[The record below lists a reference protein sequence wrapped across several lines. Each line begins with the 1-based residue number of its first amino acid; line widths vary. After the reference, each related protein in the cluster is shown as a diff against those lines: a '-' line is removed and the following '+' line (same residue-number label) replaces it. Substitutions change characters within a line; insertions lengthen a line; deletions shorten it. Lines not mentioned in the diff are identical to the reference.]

1 MGRVAVLWLRARGV
15 MAGRSHNRFGGDD
28 HVSEPGIT
36 PREVPPVKTKY
47 RRIQTAVPAPGSIP
61 ILDTLRRDEPQ
72 SMRGQPPIVW
82 DRADGFQVHD
92 AWGNTWIDWSSG
104 VLVANAGHGRPEI
117 AKAICDQANKTLLHN
132 YCFPSEIRAKL
143 VKRLAELAP
152 DPLEKVF
159 LLTTG
164 AETTE
169 CAIKLAR
176 THGKAVGGK
185 RKIGIVSF
193 EGAFHGRT
201 LGAQMIGGI
210 PALKEWIVNLDPDM
224 VQVPFPDGFRCTDTS
239 FDFFLKTLKGK
250 GFGPDRIAGVISE
263 TYQGGSAA
271 FWPKDYA
278 QKMAA
283 WCKEH
288 DIVLI
293 MDEVQAGFGRTGTMW
308 GFEHYGFVPDL
319 ACCGKGITSGLP
331 LSAIIGRAD
340 LMDQYPPGSMT
351 STHTGNP
358 ICAVAALA
366 NLELVVKE
374 NLSAKAAEV
383 GAVLQDGLKG
393 IKDRH
398 ADICGAAMGKGMVAG
413 LHMVKPGGI
422 EPDAELAGRIVDL
435 CVEKGL
441 LMFHPVGFG
450 GATVKIAPP
459 LVTPKEAVRE
469 GLEVLEEAIKEA
481 SE

>member
-1 MGRVAVLWLRARGV
+1 
-15 MAGRSHNRFGGDD
+15 
-28 HVSEPGIT
+28 VSEATI
-36 PREVPPVKTKY
+36 VPKIVPKVDTKF
-47 RRIQTAVPAPGSIP
+47 RRIQTPIPAPDSIP
-61 ILDTLRRDEPQ
+61 ILESLHRDEPR
-72 SMRGQPPIVW
+72 SMSGQGYVVW

-117 AKAICDQANKTLLHN
+117 VEAICVEAKKALLHN
-132 YCFPSEIRAKL
+132 YCFPSEIRARL
-143 VKRLAELAP
+143 VERLAKLAP

-169 CAIKLAR
+169 AAIKLAR
-176 THGKAVGGK
+176 THGRAVGGD
-185 RKIGIVSF
+185 RKIALVSY

-201 LGAQMIGGI
+201 MGAQMIGGI

-224 VQVPFPDGFRCTDTS
+224 VQVPFPDGFRCADTS
-239 FDFFLKTLKGK
+239 FDFFLKTLEEK

-278 QKMAA
+278 QKMRA
-283 WCKEH
+283 WCDEH

-293 MDEVQAGFGRTGTMW
+293 FDEVQAGFGRTGTMW
-308 GFEHYGFVPDL
+308 GFEHYGVVPDIM
-319 ACCGKGITSGLP
+319 CCGKGITSGLP
-331 LSAIIGRAD
+331 LSAVIGRAD

-358 ICAVAALA
+358 VCVAAALA
-366 NLELVVKE
+366 NLDIIVNEKLPE
-374 NLSAKAAEV
+374 KAAKTGE
-383 GAVLQDGLKG
+383 VLQAGLCEIQSK
-393 IKDRH
+393 H
-398 ADICGAAMGKGMVAG
+398 PDICGAVMGKGLVAG
-413 LHMVKPGGI
+413 LHIVKPGGS
-422 EPDAELAGRIVDL
+422 EPDPDLAGDIVTR
-435 CVEKGL
+435 CTEKGL
-441 LMFHPVGFG
+441 LMFHPVGFQ

-459 LVTPKEAVRE
+459 LITPEEAVVE
-469 GLEVLEEAIKEA
+469 GLSVLREAIEEARQ
-481 SE
+481 

>member
-1 MGRVAVLWLRARGV
+1 MSQA
-15 MAGRSHNRFGGDD
+15 
-28 HVSEPGIT
+28 IT
-36 PREVPPVKTKY
+36 PKRVPKVKTKY
-47 RRIQTAVPAPGSIP
+47 RSIQTAIPAPQSIP
-61 ILDTLRRDEPQ
+61 ILEQLRQVEPQ
-72 SMRGQPPIVW
+72 SMQGQPPIVW

-117 AKAICDQANKTLLHN
+117 VRAITEEAKKTLLHN
-132 YCFPSEIRAKL
+132 YCFPSEIRARLVQKL
-143 VKRLAELAP
+143 SSIAP
-152 DPLEKVF
+152 RPLEKVF

-176 THGKAVGGK
+176 THGRAVGGDK
-185 RKIGIVSF
+185 KIAVVSY

-201 LGAQMIGGI
+201 LGAQQIGGI
-210 PALKEWIVNLDPDM
+210 PALKEWIVNLDPDF
-224 VQVPFPDGFRCTDTS
+224 VQVPFPDGFRGADEKFST
-239 FDFFLKTLKGK
+239 FLSAVEQK

-263 TYQGGSAA
+263 TYQGGSAG
-271 FWPKDYA
+271 FMPKQYA
-278 QKMAA
+278 QDLAA
-283 WCKEH
+283 WCKKH

-293 MDEVQAGFGRTGTMW
+293 MDEVQAGFGRCGTMW
-308 GFEHYGFVPDL
+308 GFEHYGIVPDI

-331 LSAIIGRAD
+331 LSAVLGRAD

-358 ICAVAALA
+358 ICAAAALA
-366 NLELVVKE
+366 NVDIIVNE
-374 NLSAKAAEV
+374 NLAAKAAEA
-383 GAVLQDGLKG
+383 GAVLHGGLQK

-398 ADICGAAMGKGMVAG
+398 PDICGALMGKGMVAG
-413 LHMVKPGGI
+413 LHMVKPGGR

-435 CVEKGL
+435 CIEKGL

-450 GATVKIAPP
+450 SATVKICPP
-459 LVTPKEAVRE
+459 LITPIDAVKEAL
-469 GLEVLEEAIKEA
+469 GVLEEAIKEA
-481 SE
+481 L

>member
-1 MGRVAVLWLRARGV
+1 MSEATIVPKIVPNVA
-15 MAGRSHNRFGGDD
+15 
-28 HVSEPGIT
+28 
-36 PREVPPVKTKY
+36 TKF
-47 RRIQTAVPAPGSIP
+47 RRIQTPIPAPDSIP
-61 ILDTLRRDEPQ
+61 ILQSLHRDEPR
-72 SMRGQPPIVW
+72 SMRGQGHVVW

-117 AKAICDQANKTLLHN
+117 IEAICAQAKKTLLHN
-132 YCFPSEIRAKL
+132 YCFPTQIRARLVEKL
-143 VKRLAELAP
+143 AKLAP

-169 CAIKLAR
+169 AAIKLAR
-176 THGKAVGGK
+176 THGRAVGGDK
-185 RKIGIVSF
+185 KIALVSY

-201 LGAQMIGGI
+201 MGAQMIGGI

-224 VQVPFPDGFRCTDTS
+224 VQVPFPDGFRRKDTS
-239 FDFFLKTLKGK
+239 FDFFLKTLAEK

-278 QKMAA
+278 QKMRA
-283 WCKEH
+283 WCDQH

-293 MDEVQAGFGRTGTMW
+293 FDEVQAAFGRTGTMW
-308 GFEHYGFVPDL
+308 GFEHYGVVPDIT
-319 ACCGKGITSGLP
+319 CCGKGITSGLP
-331 LSAIIGRAD
+331 LSAVIGRAD

-358 ICAVAALA
+358 VCVAAALA
-366 NLELVVKE
+366 NLDLIVNEKLPE
-374 NLSAKAAEV
+374 KAAKTGEV
-383 GAVLQDGLKG
+383 LHAGLRE
-393 IKDRH
+393 IQSQH
-398 ADICGAAMGKGMVAG
+398 PDICGALMGKGLVAG
-413 LHMVKPGGI
+413 LHIVRPGGI
-422 EPDAELAGRIVDL
+422 EPDPDLAGDIVTG
-435 CVEKGL
+435 CTEKGL
-441 LMFHPVGFG
+441 LMFHPVGFQ

-459 LVTPKEAVRE
+459 LITPEEAVVE
-469 GLEVLEEAIKEA
+469 GLSVLREAIEEARQ
-481 SE
+481 

>member
-1 MGRVAVLWLRARGV
+1 M
-15 MAGRSHNRFGGDD
+15 
-28 HVSEPGIT
+28 SELAIAPKN
-36 PREVPPVKTKY
+36 VPHVKTRY
-47 RRIQTAVPAPGSIP
+47 RCIQTAIPAPGSIP
-61 ILDTLRRDEPQ
+61 ILETLYRDEPQ

-82 DRADGFQVHD
+82 DHAEGFQVHD
-92 AWGNTWIDWSSG
+92 AWGNTWMDWSSG

-117 AKAICDQANKTLLHN
+117 AAAICAQAKSELMHN
-132 YCFPSEIRAKL
+132 YCFPSEIRARLAHK
-143 VKRLAELAP
+143 LAELAP
-152 DPLEKVF
+152 RPLEKVF

-176 THGKAVGGK
+176 TYGRSLAGD
-185 RKIGIVSF
+185 RKIGLVSF
-193 EGAFHGRT
+193 EGSFHGRT

-224 VQVPFPDGFRCTDTS
+224 VQVPFPDGFRCKDTS
-239 FDFFLKTLKGK
+239 FDFFLKTLKQK

-271 FWPKDYA
+271 FWPEQYAKDMY
-278 QKMAA
+278 A

-293 MDEVQAGFGRTGTMW
+293 MDEVQAAFGRTGKMW
-308 GFEHYGFVPDL
+308 GFEHYGWVPDI

-331 LSAIIGRAD
+331 LSAVIGRAD

-358 ICAVAALA
+358 VCVAASLA
-366 NLELVVKE
+366 NLEIVVKE
-374 NLSAKAAEV
+374 KLWEKAAKV
-383 GAVLQDGLKG
+383 GAVLHAGLEEIKG
-393 IKDRH
+393 RH
-398 ADICGAAMGKGMVAG
+398 SDVCGAVMGKGMVAG
-413 LHMVKPGGI
+413 VHMVKPGGI
-422 EPDAELAGRIVDL
+422 EPNTGLAAAVVDR

-441 LMFHPVGFG
+441 LMFHPVGLQ

-459 LVTPKEAVRE
+459 LVTPEEAVRE
-469 GLEVLEEAIKEA
+469 GLEVLEEAIEEA
-481 SE
+481 KR

>member
-1 MGRVAVLWLRARGV
+1 VTEVT
-15 MAGRSHNRFGGDD
+15 
-28 HVSEPGIT
+28 IT

-47 RRIQTAVPAPGSIP
+47 RSIQTAIPAPQSVP
-61 ILDTLRRDEPQ
+61 ILQSLYRDEPR
-72 SMRGQPPIVW
+72 SMRGQGPVVW
-82 DRADGFQVHD
+82 DRAEGFQVHD

-117 AKAICDQANKTLLHN
+117 AKAICEQANKTLLHN
-132 YCFPSEIRAKL
+132 YCFPSEIRA
-143 VKRLAELAP
+143 RLAQKLADLAP

-169 CAIKLAR
+169 AAIKLAR
-176 THGKAVGGK
+176 THGRSVGGDK
-185 RKIGIVSF
+185 KIGLVSY

-201 LGAQMIGGI
+201 MGAQMIGGI

-224 VQVPFPDGFRCTDTS
+224 VQVPFPDGFRCQDTS
-239 FDFFLKTLKGK
+239 FDFFLKTLEQK

-271 FWPKDYA
+271 FWPKEYA
-278 QKMAA
+278 QKMRA
-283 WCKEH
+283 WCDEH

-293 MDEVQAGFGRTGTMW
+293 FDEVQAAFGRTGKLW
-308 GFEHYGFVPDL
+308 GFEHYEVVPDL
-319 ACCGKGITSGLP
+319 TCCGKGITSGLP
-331 LSAIIGRAD
+331 LSATIGRAD

-358 ICAVAALA
+358 VCVAAALA
-366 NLELVVKE
+366 NLDLIVGEDLPQ
-374 NLSAKAAEV
+374 KAAAAGEV
-383 GAVLQDGLKG
+383 LHAGLCE
-393 IKDRH
+393 IQSDYP
-398 ADICGAAMGKGMVAG
+398 DICGATMGKGMVAG

-422 EPDAELAGRIVDL
+422 EPDAELAGSIVDR
-435 CVEKGL
+435 CIEKGL
-441 LMFHPVGFG
+441 LMFHPVGVG

-459 LVTPKEAVRE
+459 LITPEEVVAE
-469 GLEVLEEAIKEA
+469 GLSVLREAIEEARQ
-481 SE
+481 

>member
-1 MGRVAVLWLRARGV
+1 
-15 MAGRSHNRFGGDD
+15 
-28 HVSEPGIT
+28 VSEGAI
-36 PREVPPVKTKY
+36 VPKDVPKVNTKY
-47 RRIQTAVPAPGSIP
+47 RRIQTPIPPPEAVP
-61 ILDTLRRDEPQ
+61 ILETLYRDEPV
-72 SMRGQPPIVW
+72 SMRGQPQVIW
-82 DRADGFQVHD
+82 DRAEGFQVSD
-92 AWGNTWIDWSSG
+92 RWGNTWLDWSSG

-117 AKAICDQANKTLLHN
+117 AEAICKQAKSELLHN
-132 YCFPSEIRAKL
+132 YCFPSEIRSRLVDKL
-143 VKRLAELAP
+143 AGLAP

-164 AETTE
+164 SETTE

-176 THGKAVGGK
+176 TWGKSKSGN
-185 RKIGIVSF
+185 RKIAIVSF

-224 VQVPFPDGFRCTDTS
+224 VQVPFPDGFRCPDTS
-239 FDFFLKTLKGK
+239 FDFFLKTLKDK

-271 FWPKDYA
+271 FWPEQYAKDMYE
-278 QKMAA
+278 

-293 MDEVQAGFGRTGTMW
+293 MDEVQAAFGRTGKFW
-308 GFEHYGFVPDL
+308 GFEHYGFVPDIV
-319 ACCGKGITSGLP
+319 CCGKGITSGLP
-331 LSAIIGRAD
+331 LSAVIGRAD

-358 ICAVAALA
+358 VCVAAALA
-366 NLELVVKE
+366 NLDILLKE
-374 NLSAKAAEV
+374 KLWENAAKVGEV
-383 GAVLQDGLKG
+383 LHAGLNDIKG
-393 IKDRH
+393 RYP
-398 ADICGAAMGKGMVAG
+398 DICGAVMGKGMVAG

-422 EPDAELAGRIVDL
+422 EPNPALAGAIVDK

-441 LMFHPVGFG
+441 LMFHPVGLQ

-459 LVTPKEAVRE
+459 LVTPEEAVRE
-469 GLEVLEEAIKEA
+469 GLEVLEEAIKEVN
-481 SE
+481 